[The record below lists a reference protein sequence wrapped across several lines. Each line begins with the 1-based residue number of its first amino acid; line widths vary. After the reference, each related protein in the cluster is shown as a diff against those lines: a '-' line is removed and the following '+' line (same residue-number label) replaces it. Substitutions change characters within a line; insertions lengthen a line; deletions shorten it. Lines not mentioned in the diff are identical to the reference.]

1 MKAILLAATAALALL
16 PAAAAGHPH
25 DGDAEMSVR
34 AEIHESFRLDRGA
47 EVSLE
52 TIAGPVTVTT
62 GDGDTA
68 TVDIVRMAAS
78 QRELDCYR
86 TEVTGGGARLVIRH
100 VQDESR
106 ACRNIRSRQEVRLTL
121 PRAVNVAMESIAG
134 SVEIAP
140 IDGRLTLS
148 SIAGR
153 VRADGVRSANLSSIA
168 GGLTL
173 SLGEIDASGVDISSI
188 VGPTRIAF
196 GPGTNADVS
205 VSSVVGNVHST
216 SPSLP
221 ISVENGHV
229 RARVGAGGPA
239 VSISSIVGL
248 VELSGS

>member
-1 MKAILLAATAALALL
+1 MKAIVLAATVAITVL

-25 DGDAEMSVR
+25 DDEAGLTAR

-47 EVSLE
+47 SVEVE
-52 TIAGPVTVTT
+52 GVAGPVTVTT
-62 GDGDTA
+62 GEGDTA

-86 TEVTGGGARLVIRH
+86 TEVAGGGARLVIRH

-121 PRAVNVAMESIAG
+121 PRAVNIAMESIAG

-140 IDGRLTLS
+140 IEGRIALS

-153 VRADGVRSANLSSIA
+153 VRAEGVRSANLSSIA
-168 GGLTL
+168 GGLSI
-173 SLGEIDASGVDISSI
+173 SLGALDSSGVDISSI

-196 GPGTNADVS
+196 GPNTNADVS
-205 VSSVVGNVHST
+205 VSSVMGSIRST
-216 SPSLP
+216 SPNLP
-221 ISVENGHV
+221 ISVENGNA
-229 RARVGAGGPA
+229 RARIGAGGPQ